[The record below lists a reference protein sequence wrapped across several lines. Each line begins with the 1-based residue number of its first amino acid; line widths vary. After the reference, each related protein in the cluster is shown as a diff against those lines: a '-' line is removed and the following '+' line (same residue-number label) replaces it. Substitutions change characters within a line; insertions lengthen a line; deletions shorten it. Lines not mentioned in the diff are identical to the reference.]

1 MLAETASQCIADECA
16 IAKQLRHLR
25 DTECKDGFGHAL
37 WKQLAEMG
45 FTGILVGEE
54 DGGMGMGHV
63 EAGIVLEEI
72 GGNLT
77 PSPFLTS
84 AGEIGRQS
92 CRESGCQFV
101 YISVVAGS

>member
-1 MLAETASQCIADECA
+1 MIRPPPRSTRSYTRFPYTTLFRSLYQTEDQAMLAETASQFIADEGA

-37 WKQLAEMG
+37 WKQFAEMG

-63 EAGIVLEEI
+63 AAGDRKSTRLY
-72 GGNLT
+72 
-77 PSPFLTS
+77 SS
-84 AGEIGRQS
+84 R
-92 CRESGCQFV
+92 
-101 YISVVAGS
+101 